1 VLAPADVADQPP
13 FRAWP
18 VLPGASP
25 AGAVAAVRA
34 VLFGGAAAV
43 PAFWSLR
50 ARGVPVACDLRT
62 GVLYGAEARAQGTG
76 LRTVLVPPERAELVP
91 PGGLERVWQRFKA
104 AVDPDGVLRPLATG
118 EGGMPPGAL

>member
-1 VLAPADVADQPP
+1 
-13 FRAWP
+13 

-50 ARGVPVACDLRT
+50 ARGVPVACSDGGALAEVAGDAALRFDPRSQ
-62 GVLYGAEARAQGTG
+62 EAIASAITRLLSDEALAAHLRARGPTRATAFTWEHTAVQT
-76 LRTVLVPPERAELVP
+76 LAVYERA
-91 PGGLERVWQRFKA
+91 
-104 AVDPDGVLRPLATG
+104 LRAGP
-118 EGGMPPGAL
+118 